1 MSFDCTKWNWGLW
14 NHQHL
19 QVHRSTD
26 TLTDMAA
33 KSICIQCMYF
43 NKMVRRPSK
52 DLHVKVGPW
61 MEGGNKENGWAP
73 SCAILCS
80 LALSEEDPISEIF
93 FLLWSV
99 FCLKEQNMKVPA
111 SICNFSNLFPY
122 LVAWFS
128 GCLLFLSH
136 GRQFPEYCR
145 NFRTEFTWATAWKA
159 SRTNTTGTPCHDKCK
174 IWKVKFSHAEIRE
187 CQNI

>member
-73 SCAILCS
+73 SCTILCS
-80 LALSEEDPISEIF
+80 LALLEEDPISEIF
-93 FLLWSV
+93 FLCEV
-99 FCLKEQNMKVPA
+99 YF
-111 SICNFSNLFPY
+111 
-122 LVAWFS
+122 AWKNRTWR
-128 GCLLFLSH
+128 CLLLFAIFPIFSPIWWLDSVVVCSFFL
-136 GRQFPEYCR
+136 
-145 NFRTEFTWATAWKA
+145 
-159 SRTNTTGTPCHDKCK
+159 TGGSFLN
-174 IWKVKFSHAEIRE
+174 IAEISELNSPGLQPEKRPE
-187 CQNI
+187 PTRLVPRAMISARYEKWNSAMQK